1 MPQMMHKTPR
11 QNTKSTPRV
20 CGSDDIK
27 PFLKQIGKIVTEEC
41 QKYDSADDMPW
52 YKTWESWNIQ
62 DLLAAKS
69 FNSITTIFCPDISY
83 TQRTIKAVVNRCIE
97 EIPPIESYIQ
107 IIHLSEKLV
116 TWKSCV
122 GDIKIFKS
130 TKNKISRKT
139 NAVNCINPPTQKY

>member
-11 QNTKSTPRV
+11 KNTKSTPRV

-69 FNSITTIFCPDISY
+69 FNSITTVICPDLSY
-83 TQRTIKAVVNRCIE
+83 TQQMIKVVVNRCIE

-107 IIHLSEKLV
+107 IIHLSEKSI
-116 TWKSCV
+116 T
-122 GDIKIFKS
+122 
-130 TKNKISRKT
+130 
-139 NAVNCINPPTQKY
+139 